1 MKSKNKEKNLL
12 FKISSLYINKTILS
26 YIPEI
31 TYLNIIKYNKRLQK
45 LLDFS
50 LYSYQKKFIENK
62 IFINFNKILPISSK
76 LTNKKNN
83 TEKKKKKDDLP
94 STKIKI
100 EEFMNFI
107 QKEFNNF
114 DKKNDIKILENII
127 NEIRK
132 EKEKFKYILFDIEE
146 TKIFEED
153 KKFKLPK
160 DLNNLI
166 ELNLLYN
173 NLDNINFKKYNKRNL
188 NKYIIPSGTFPN
200 LKTLKTTTKFIIPS
214 SIMTNLEKLFIYLI
228 PKEKLLFLNDIGQK
242 EIDIENLK
250 ILKIYRD
257 YCFSDENSLEITE
270 DLEDKNENILYEE
283 EHGLTDSSEEDD
295 DGDGN
300 EESNEN
306 EDEGEDEDGE
316 EGDDDEDKNED
327 NDKDKELKKDKK
339 KEKLDKENEIKFNF
353 TKLETLSIEI
363 LRIEDYSFLKDY
375 FNFDFIY
382 NELKGLKNNSVEVYN
397 HLKQKFLNLQLM
409 ESLNYFELK
418 FILVGYSYSVSPFFR
433 IKKYKNGLKKY
444 CFYMD
449 ADLENGI
456 ALFCEEKYEENEK
469 KEKILKYYANVN
481 GFDVGITSL
490 DKLNVIKLR
499 DKGKKLR
506 LDKDKIKN
514 LFNILNDN
522 YSVQEISLCIKDF
535 DETNLEKISKFKV
548 LRKLVIKNS
557 FKNKN
562 CFIKF
567 VKDISELPLLN
578 IIILSFRGKLSKKE
592 KQSIKKLLPESSIE
606 TKGKVLKINQNYEN
620 YDITEFL

>member
-1 MKSKNKEKNLL
+1 MKRNNKEKNLL
-12 FKISSLYINKTILS
+12 FKISSPYINKIILS

-62 IFINFNKILPISSK
+62 IFINVNKILPISSN
-76 LTNKKNN
+76 LTTNKKKDRG
-83 TEKKKKKDDLP
+83 KKNIKDGLP

-100 EEFMNFI
+100 EELINFI

-114 DKKNDIKILENII
+114 NKKNDIKILEKII
-127 NEIRK
+127 NEIKK
-132 EKEKFKYILFDIEE
+132 EKEKFEYILFDIEE
-146 TKIFEED
+146 TKFFEED

-160 DLNNLI
+160 NLNNLI

-173 NLDNINFKKYNKRNL
+173 NLENINFKKYNKRNL

-228 PKEKLLFLNDIGQK
+228 PNEKLLFLNDIGQK
-242 EIDIENLK
+242 EIDIDNLK

-257 YCFSDENSLEITE
+257 YCFNETNSLEITE
-270 DLEDKNENILYEE
+270 DFEDKNKNILYEE

-295 DGDGN
+295 GHGS

-306 EDEGEDEDGE
+306 EDEDGE
-316 EGDDDEDKNED
+316 EEEEDNDDEDKNED
-327 NDKDKELKKDKK
+327 EDKELKKNKK
-339 KEKLDKENEIKFNF
+339 EEKLDKENEIKFNF

-363 LRIEDYSFLKDY
+363 LRIEDYSFLKEY

-382 NELKGLKNNSVEVYN
+382 NELKGLKNNTVEVYN
-397 HLKQKFLNLQLM
+397 YLKQKLLNLQFM
-409 ESLNYFELK
+409 ESINYFELK

-449 ADLENGI
+449 VDLENGM

-481 GFDVGITSL
+481 GFDVGINSL

-514 LFNILNDN
+514 LFNIQNNN
-522 YSVQEISLCIKDF
+522 YSLQEMSLCIKDF

-562 CFIKF
+562 YFFKF
-567 VKDISELPLLN
+567 VQDISELPLLN
-578 IIILSFRGKLSKKE
+578 IIILSYRGKLSKKE
-592 KQSIKKLLPESSIE
+592 KQLIKKLLPEVSIE
-606 TKGKVLKINQNYEN
+606 IKGNVLKINKNYEN